1 MNKLTLYRWTL
12 YAIAPFLRLYL
23 KIRVRLGKED
33 PARIGERFGRAGIPR
48 PGGRLIWIHAASVG
62 ETQSVLIL
70 IERLFW
76 LYPNITV
83 LLTTGTKTSAEFL
96 KPRLHHR
103 LLHQYI
109 PLDHPGWVENFL
121 DHWMPNFA
129 IWVESELWPNLIS
142 QTRAKNIDI
151 VLLNA
156 RMSDQSFESWQK
168 NPKFIAQLLKNFSH
182 VMAQNEVYARYFAA
196 LGASPV
202 EISGNLKFAAA
213 PLPYREVDRS
223 WLQQSINGRPV
234 WCAAST
240 HEGEEKSVG
249 EAHRALRQKYPGLLT
264 VIAPRHPQRSTKIQ
278 NELKIIGLNV
288 AVRSRGQ
295 AITPST
301 DIYLAD
307 TIGELG
313 LFFSVCKI
321 VFMGGSFKVK
331 GGHNLL
337 EPARYGCAIVYG
349 PQMQNFL
356 DLHQSMQSAQAAW
369 VVNNDLELQSFA
381 QRLIGD
387 TYIAQSLGQRAMMV
401 AKGQDQILDF
411 VVSRLQPY
419 IGPVTQIQDPRYAN
433 A

>member
-12 YAIAPFLRLYL
+12 RAIAPILRLYL

-33 PARIGERFGRAGIPR
+33 PQRLCERFGRATMPR
-48 PGGRLIWIHAASVG
+48 PAGRLVWIHAASVG
-62 ETQSVLIL
+62 ESQSVLTL
-70 IERLFW
+70 IERLFI

-83 LLTTGTKTSAEFL
+83 LITTGTKTSAEFI
-96 KPRLHHR
+96 KPRLHSR

-109 PLDHPGWVENFL
+109 PLDHPGWVDSFL
-121 DHWMPNFA
+121 HHWMPNFA

-142 QTRAKNIDI
+142 QTKARNIDI

-156 RMSDQSFESWQK
+156 RMSDESFESWQK
-168 NPKFIAQLLKNFSH
+168 NPGFIAQLLKNFSH
-182 VMAQNEVYARYFAA
+182 VLAQNETYARYFTA

-213 PLPYREVDRS
+213 PLPYRQADRH
-223 WLQQSINGRPV
+223 WLQQSIGSRLV

-240 HEGEEKSVG
+240 HEGEEKSIG
-249 EAHRALRQKYPGLLT
+249 EAHRVLRQKYPGLLT
-264 VIAPRHPQRSTKIQ
+264 IIAPRHPQRSTKIQ
-278 NELKIIGLNV
+278 NELRILGLNV

-295 AITPST
+295 AIAAST

-321 VFMGGSFKVK
+321 VFMGGSLKVK

-349 PQMQNFL
+349 PQMQNFV
-356 DLHQSMQSAQAAW
+356 DLHQAMQSAQAAW
-369 VVNNDLELQSFA
+369 VVNNDLELQSYV
-381 QRLIGD
+381 QRLLGD
-387 TYIAQSLGQRAMMV
+387 IYISQSLGQRALAV
-401 AKGQDQILDF
+401 AQSQDRILDF
-411 VVSRLQPY
+411 VVARLQPY
-419 IGPVTQIQDPRYAN
+419 IGPVQQQDVRYAN